1 MIGRRGGNKRH
12 FRIRYIK
19 KKKKI
24 LVLINNI
31 EKINYLSVIILSVIN
46 VHGIINNFSTFF

>member
-19 KKKKI
+19 KKKII